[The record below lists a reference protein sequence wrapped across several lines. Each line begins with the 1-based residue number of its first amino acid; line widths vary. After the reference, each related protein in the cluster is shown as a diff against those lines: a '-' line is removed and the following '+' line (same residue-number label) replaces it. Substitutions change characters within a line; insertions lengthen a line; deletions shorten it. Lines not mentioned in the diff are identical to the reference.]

1 MKSKNRKIGNWT
13 FTIWSK
19 IQNLSTWLVYCQHIK
34 APTTRI
40 QFLMKSNK
48 IFIKDPL
55 DLTVDQFDKGVKN
68 LKS

>member
-1 MKSKNRKIGNWT
+1 MKSKNRKIKNWT

-34 APTTRI
+34 VPTTRI

-48 IFIKDPL
+48 KFIKDPL
-55 DLTVDQFDKGVKN
+55 DLTVDQFDKGAKN